1 MPRNFLSTSP
11 ASTIDLL
18 HESIDAV
25 DVGPLVIVGMGH
37 VTKLE
42 LNNSFFLFNDTVIK
56 KPRMPI
62 YK

>member
-1 MPRNFLSTSP
+1 
-11 ASTIDLL
+11 
-18 HESIDAV
+18 V

-37 VTKLE
+37 ATKLE